1 MIGNKFIRSGQR
13 LLSGPQIFGFTENVE
28 DRVAN
33 TISPYIPTPE
43 VTTKVLPVDT
53 LMKPEVPTTPV
64 ETFEVSDVPTTQNPQ
79 MKPTSDI
86 MPAKMLNEAQV
97 FSSEYIT
104 IHKSTLMVV
113 IGIVLA
119 VIVMRMWMQSKRLEL
134 IIELQKQ
141 QLKNVRG

>member
-1 MIGNKFIRSGQR
+1 M
-13 LLSGPQIFGFTENVE
+13 PAV
-28 DRVAN
+28 
-33 TISPYIPTPE
+33 
-43 VTTKVLPVDT
+43 
-53 LMKPEVPTTPV
+53 PV

-79 MKPTSDI
+79 MKPSSDI
-86 MPAKMLNEAQV
+86 IPAKILNEAQV

-104 IHKSTLMVV
+104 VHKSTLMVV

-141 QLKNVRG
+141 QLKNIRG